1 MSCHL
6 MSAVNICQPYKNQV
20 RSRWLTIADIP
31 NHACTVLPS
40 RTWRLSSCAARCR
53 SYIVNVDDCGICL
66 MVVTNPML
74 CWMVEHAFF
83 FTPPPREVFP
93 MLCHHKPAPFDRFK
107 RKYPAMKRG
116 AILCIAQ
123 RAQAAWLLKT
133 FISLICILQLL
144 HSLFKRIFVPIKLHS
159 KVWVSPLPMAGASLP
174 HWVQLP
180 WICFSEGYFKNIKSI
195 RIPLASLARD
205 VSNFSNGEIRKNI
218 KKHLF

>member
-1 MSCHL
+1 
-6 MSAVNICQPYKNQV
+6 
-20 RSRWLTIADIP
+20 
-31 NHACTVLPS
+31 
-40 RTWRLSSCAARCR
+40 
-53 SYIVNVDDCGICL
+53 
-66 MVVTNPML
+66 ML
-74 CWMVEHAFF
+74 CWMAEHAFF
-83 FTPPPREVFP
+83 TPTTRAVWSQCSVITN
-93 MLCHHKPAPFDRFK
+93 LRHPAPVDRFK

-195 RIPLASLARD
+195 RIPLASLD
-205 VSNFSNGEIRKNI
+205 IISS
-218 KKHLF
+218 